1 MSTNQKLIET
11 LARSET
17 FQDYERAYT
26 EAVGMPLALRAAEA
40 WQMPDRGQRK
50 EDGFCAPASGEN
62 CTCAACRKLQAKSD
76 QVARN
81 KAAAKACVFGL
92 YETAVPVKLGAQTIG
107 FLQTGQV
114 LFETP
119 TAAAFRRVVQQAE
132 KLGVDIGDK
141 QTRQAYFETPVVS
154 RKKLAA
160 VANLLSIFAD
170 HLALISNQ
178 LAVQAANAESPV
190 MAQAK
195 QFIREHYAEELS
207 LHQVADTVHMS
218 THYFCKQFRK
228 SAGMSYTGFVSRTR
242 IEQAKNLLLNPNL
255 RVSEIGYS
263 VGFQSLNHFN
273 RVFKKFTGQSPSHY
287 RDGLPTVAG

>member
-26 EAVGMPLALRAAEA
+26 EAVGMPLALRAVEP
-40 WQMPDRGQRK
+40 WQMPDHSRNK
-50 EDGFCAPASGEN
+50 DNDFCTPASGEN

-76 QVARN
+76 RATRH
-81 KAAAKACVFGL
+81 KAAAKSCVFGL
-92 YETAVPVKLGAQTIG
+92 YETAVPVKLGAQIIG
-107 FLQTGQV
+107 FLQTGRV
-114 LFETP
+114 RFETP
-119 TAAAFRRVVQQAE
+119 TAAAFRRLVQQAE

-141 QTRQAYFETPVVS
+141 RTRQAYFETPVVS

-170 HLALISNQ
+170 HLAIISNQ
-178 LAVQAANAESPV
+178 LAVQAANAEPPV
-190 MAQAK
+190 IAQAK

-207 LHQVADTVHMS
+207 LSQVAGVVHMS
-218 THYFCKQFRK
+218 SHYFCKQFRK
-228 SAGMSYTGFVSRTR
+228 ATGMSYTGFVSRTR
-242 IEQAKNLLLNPNL
+242 IEQAKSLLLNPNL
-255 RVSEIGYS
+255 RVSEIGYT

-273 RVFKKFTGQSPSHY
+273 RMFKKIAGQSPSHY
-287 RDGLPTVAG
+287 RDELPAVA